1 MRKILALLVP
11 VIALA
16 GILTVLAP
24 MRSYADDAD
33 DADAACNGVSTSI
46 LGNKNN
52 KGCYEETESGDGVY
66 KILNIILNV
75 LTAGVGVF
83 GVLGLVWTGIQYMS
97 ARDNDQQLAAAK
109 KRLLDI
115 VIGLLIY
122 AVMYTVLEWLI
133 PGGII

>member
-33 DADAACNGVSTSI
+33 AACNGVSTSI

-52 KGCYEETESGDGVY
+52 NGCYEETESGDGVY